1 MTSLRWHL
9 DTDPI
14 DQGATLTGKV
24 FLDVTPYDFGA
35 AQVEL
40 TLPGGS
46 FEQVS
51 LQPPSWLQSGSDHF
65 ESSLSEPGVFAID
78 VASVGAQAGELEVCG
93 FSAVVTGPRGSAL
106 YLGAALLD
114 AVDADALPLTAEP
127 ADAYVLA
134 NAGALGVYTTTL
146 PDAEATVYYSTV
158 LRAEGG
164 RPPYTWSAVA
174 SDLPPQIALSPG
186 GLIEGTPP
194 STAQNC
200 SLTPQVRDDTGATVQ
215 QQLSLR
221 ILARSPAITTGPL
234 PPASLGRRYSA
245 GLAATG
251 GQGPLTWSATGLP
264 PGLAL
269 TGAHVSGTVA
279 PEREAVRSYDVT
291 FTVTDAALPPRSA
304 SVRRRLV
311 VLPGRLLELPVNQ
324 PGAVLAAPNLLL
336 TEYKIDIAAGAHTRE
351 DADTRAILNQA
362 MEAII
367 GAIADLIL
375 GSGMGPDLP
384 ERPDRPRP
392 GPGDPRPP
400 RPDQPPGPDD
410 GPPGPDDGPLPE
422 HLDPAMH
429 DALNELLQQY
439 KDLVRMQSGAV
450 VTSYSASVRVDGTEV
465 CSVWRGLRTRGE
477 SGRIAV
483 THARA
488 RHRETKQSLAFREAV
503 LKDRRRILDFT
514 RRQIDAHFFGGAA
527 APNPVDW
534 VYRAIDTA
542 LRRGR
547 NLLRG
552 VDLRLDPP
560 ADDSSGNCRAVLTPG
575 PHRVETDWNIVA
587 MFQEGSVLG
596 AAEAASIQTTVSV
609 SFRAVNPDGW
619 PRLTGSAGKSYSGE
633 RHGHGDEVIVLPG
646 DATDVLV
653 QDTGT
658 NQAVLL
664 AATGSDDQPFA
675 PRPFYVQP
683 SAVVTSWVAGP
694 ADAIGR
700 SSVFMLAPAHQ
711 RAAWNN
717 GVHGYQQAIYTL
729 SLQPVDAPRFMAPP
743 DGGYSPVLVLQEG
756 EIVEIRDFLDDNGF
770 RAQPTSRQHSL
781 QPDSFGDQASSFA
794 GMPSIAPAERLVV
807 THRFGGSTQTYR
819 LQNGELALTGHLNG
833 LDTLSGVRFPLRTL
847 RGHFVPGSEMFAQ
860 VHGQLGVLHV
870 ATLNATGTNV
880 ETVGQVAFPAPIAD
894 AAAGPGGDGVVV
906 LTENGR
912 NLWLIWWE
920 SLDEV
925 PRLVPVWFGGGIG
938 AIASSGS
945 VGVFALPDAHA
956 VGILV
961 RE

>member
-1 MTSLRWHL
+1 MTSLRWQL

-14 DQGATLTGKV
+14 DQGATLTGRV
-24 FLDVTPYDFGA
+24 LLDVTPYDFGA
-35 AQVEL
+35 ARVEL

-46 FEQVS
+46 FDQVS

-65 ESSLSEPGVFAID
+65 EASPPELGVFTID
-78 VASVGAQAGELEVCG
+78 VASFAAQTGELELCG
-93 FSAVVTGPRGSAL
+93 FSAAVTGPRGSAV
-106 YLGAALLD
+106 YLGAELLD

-127 ADAYVLA
+127 ADAYVA
-134 NAGALGVYTTTL
+134 VNARALGIYTTAL

-158 LRAEGG
+158 VRAEGG

-174 SDLPPQIALSPG
+174 SDLPPQVTLSPG
-186 GLIEGTPP
+186 GLIEGTP
-194 STAQNC
+194 SAAQNC
-200 SLTPQVRDDTGATVQ
+200 SLTVQVRDDTGVTVQ
-215 QQLSLR
+215 QQFPLR
-221 ILARSPAITTGPL
+221 ILARPPAITTGSL
-234 PPASLGRRYSA
+234 PPASLGRPYSA

-264 PGLAL
+264 PGISVS
-269 TGAHVSGTVA
+269 GAQVSGTVA
-279 PEREAVRSYDVT
+279 PGRETVRSYNVAL
-291 FTVTDAALPPRSA
+291 TVTDSAPTPRSA
-304 SVRRRLV
+304 TRSCQLV
-311 VLPGRLLELPVNQ
+311 VLPGRLLQLPVNQ

-336 TEYKIDIAAGAHTRE
+336 TEYKIDVAASAHTR
-351 DADTRAILNQA
+351 DDPDTRAIINQA
-362 MEAII
+362 LDEIL

-384 ERPDRPRP
+384 DRPDRPRP

-400 RPDQPPGPDD
+400 GPDQPR
-410 GPPGPDDGPLPE
+410 GPDDGPLPE
-422 HLDPAMH
+422 HIDPAMR

-439 KDLVRMQSGAV
+439 RDLVRTQSGAIF
-450 VTSYSASVRVDGTEV
+450 TSYSASVRVDGTEV
-465 CSVWRGLRTRGE
+465 CTVRRGVRTGRE
-477 SGRIAV
+477 SGRTAV
-483 THARA
+483 MHARA
-488 RHRETKQSLAFREAV
+488 RHRETRRSIAFREAL
-503 LKDRRRILDFT
+503 LKDRRRTLDFT

-534 VYRAIDTA
+534 LYRAIDTA

-547 NLLRG
+547 DLLRG

-560 ADDSSGNCRAVLTPG
+560 VDDSGGNCTAVLTPG

-596 AAEAASIQTTVSV
+596 AAEAASMQTTVSV
-609 SFRAVNPDGW
+609 SFHATNPDGW
-619 PRLTGSAGKSYSGE
+619 PRLTGSAGKSYSGW
-633 RHGHGDEVIVLPG
+633 RNGHADEVIVLPG
-646 DATDVLV
+646 DATDILV

-664 AATGSDDQPFA
+664 AATGSDGQPFA

-700 SSVFMLAPAHQ
+700 SSVFMVMPAHQ

-729 SLQPVDAPRFMAPP
+729 SLQPVDAPRFMAPT
-743 DGGYSPVLVLQEG
+743 DGDYSPVLVLQED
-756 EIVEIRDFLDDNGF
+756 EIVEIRDFVDDNGF
-770 RAQPTSRQHSL
+770 RAQPTSRQHLL
-781 QPDSFGDQASSFA
+781 QPDLVGDLASSFA
-794 GMPSIAPAERLVV
+794 GMPSIAPAERLAV
-807 THRFGGSTQTYR
+807 THRFSGSTQTYR
-819 LQNGELALTGHLNG
+819 LQDGELALTGHLQG

-847 RGHFVPGSEMFAQ
+847 RGAFVPGSEMLAQ

-870 ATLNATGTNV
+870 AELNANGTDV
-880 ETVGQVAFPAPIAD
+880 ETVGQVVCPVPIAD
-894 AAAGPGGDGVVV
+894 AVAGPGGDGVVV

-912 NLWLIWWE
+912 NLWLVWWQ

-925 PRLVPVWFGGGIG
+925 PKLVPVWFGGGIG

-945 VGVFALPDAHA
+945 ASAFALPDAHS

-961 RE
+961 RQ